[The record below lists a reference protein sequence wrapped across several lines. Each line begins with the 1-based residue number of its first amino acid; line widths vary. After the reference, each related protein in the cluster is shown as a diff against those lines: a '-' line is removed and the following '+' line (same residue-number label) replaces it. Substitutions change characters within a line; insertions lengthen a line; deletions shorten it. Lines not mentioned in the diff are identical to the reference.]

1 MAQVATSVVV
11 ETILHPIAVSI
22 AVSPAAPIVIPS
34 VVPNDPMEV
43 PGLSSG
49 GAFAVYASQI
59 RQIPLLTPARERE
72 LARTFRE
79 TGDRGAYDLLVT
91 SNLRFVVQIARNHR
105 SYGRRMA
112 DLVQEGNL
120 GLLRAVERYDPD
132 KDIRLISYAVW
143 WIRAHIQAYILRNWS
158 MVKLGTTQGQ
168 RRVFYALARTQRALA
183 RRGDSLPQNL
193 EPADLATVAG
203 RLGVSQGVVVETANR
218 LHGRDV
224 SLDAP
229 IGDDGATHMESMAS
243 GDPAQDDVM
252 ERAQEKELL
261 AIRVCSALSRL
272 DPRERAVIEAR
283 VMSDSP
289 MTLQAVGDLLCC
301 SPERARQL
309 EARALEK
316 LRRVFEAA
324 VSEG

>member
-1 MAQVATSVVV
+1 MR
-11 ETILHPIAVSI
+11 PIV
-22 AVSPAAPIVIPS
+22 APIVEPILARGEPTA
-34 VVPNDPMEV
+34 V

-49 GAFAVYASQI
+49 GAFAVYVSEI
-59 RQIPLLTPARERE
+59 RRVPLLTPARERE
-72 LARTFRE
+72 LARVYRE
-79 TGDRGAYDLLVT
+79 TGDRHAYDLLVT

-105 SYGRRMA
+105 SHGRPMA

-132 KDIRLISYAVW
+132 KDIRLLSYAVW

-183 RRGDSLPQNL
+183 RHGDSLPQNL
-193 EPADLATVAG
+193 EPAELATVAG

-224 SLDAP
+224 SLDAA

-252 ERAQEKELL
+252 EEAQEKELL
-261 AIRVCSALSRL
+261 ATRVGSALSRL

-289 MTLQAVGDLLCC
+289 MTFEAVGHLIGC
-301 SPERARQL
+301 SPERVRQL
-309 EARALEK
+309 ETRAKMK
-316 LRRVFEAA
+316 LRLVLEES
-324 VSEG
+324 VSAG